1 MAIQA
6 DPLLQGNY
14 RFSHTNQ
21 HGIFCVEA
29 SGGRL
34 PDVSIQCCTAAW
46 RAALLEIFHFD
57 TEGGHP
63 FEEIA

>member
-1 MAIQA
+1 MEIQA

-14 RFSHTNQ
+14 RFCHTNQ
-21 HGIFCVEA
+21 HRIFCVEA

-34 PDVSIQCCTAAW
+34 PDVSLQRCTAAW

-57 TEGGHP
+57 IEGGHH
-63 FEEIA
+63 FKEIA